1 LLAGRDPRVAV
12 HRRMGN
18 NMSANPV
25 FARPPVGGSPSY
37 SWYPSYQAGFADGFF
52 EGAPRQAAVV
62 LCNDFA
68 RGRRPL
74 NAPQLTDEILAVVA
88 HELRGPLIRSA
99 SAGRPEVLRMT
110 DTIDRQI
117 DGIAR
122 LAEDLMDATRVGRGE
137 LRVSKIQVNLS
148 DVLTDPLDAVALAA
162 AKGSQT
168 LTIQIPDGTLR
179 IEGDPVRLS
188 QALNNLLHN
197 AVKYTPSGGHINV
210 AVIAERNDLVVS
222 VSDDGL
228 GISSALLPHIFDLFT
243 QSGRTIA
250 ASAGGLGIGLAV
262 VKAIAGSHGGMV
274 SARSAGPGAGSEFIL
289 RLPIVMGRGVVC
301 DHV

>member
-1 LLAGRDPRVAV
+1 
-12 HRRMGN
+12 MGI

-25 FARPPVGGSPSY
+25 FARPPVGAPPLY
-37 SWYPSYQAGFADGFF
+37 SWYPLYQAGFANGFD
-52 EGAPRQAAVV
+52 ECAPRQAAAV
-62 LCNDFA
+62 LSNGSLP
-68 RGRRPL
+68 GRRPL
-74 NAPQLTDEILAVVA
+74 NAPKLTDEILAIVA
-88 HELRGPLIRSA
+88 HELRGPLTPLRLAARVIRIA
-99 SAGRPEVLRMT
+99 SAGQPDVLRMT
-110 DTIDRQI
+110 EMIDRQI

-122 LAEDLMDATRVGRGE
+122 LVEDLMDATRVGRGE
-137 LRVSKIQVNLS
+137 LRVSKVRIDLM
-148 DVLTDPLDAVALAA
+148 DFLTDPLEAVTLEAA
-162 AKGSQT
+162 RRNQT
-168 LTIQIPDGTLR
+168 LAIQIPDETLC

-210 AVIAERNDLVVS
+210 AVLADRNDLVVS
-222 VSDDGL
+222 IKDNGL

-243 QSGRTIA
+243 QSGRTLA

-274 SARSAGPGAGSEFIL
+274 SARSAGPGTGSEFIL
-289 RLPIVMGRGVVC
+289 RLPIVMGQGVVC